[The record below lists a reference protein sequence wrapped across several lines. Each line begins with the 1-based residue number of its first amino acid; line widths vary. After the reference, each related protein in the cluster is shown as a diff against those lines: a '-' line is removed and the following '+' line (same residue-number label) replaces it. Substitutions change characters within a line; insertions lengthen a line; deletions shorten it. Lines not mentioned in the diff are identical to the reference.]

1 MGLRLEYER
10 KSKIVSV
17 SEPESVGTL
26 QRSFYG
32 TMKKGVIALFEEEA
46 LYLMD
51 IRNAQCHDT
60 NGNVVG
66 FNELAAD
73 FVKGTPKLMARYS
86 TYKDWRDRGLILR
99 PASES
104 EGNYGR
110 SAVKRYPPGGFS
122 APSYA
127 MKGVFLSEDLTCII
141 DDEVVGRE
149 LYDNYWL
156 GQFGSYK
163 ADHRGRLSKLDVY
176 ETMFMMKHCG
186 LAVDGYNIT
195 RLREVAEER
204 RQDFE
209 SLYSVY
215 EDWRMRGYV
224 LKTGFKFGTHF
235 RLYFPGAS
243 PKKSGDEWIHSRHV
257 VQVFPRRSKLLIS
270 EWARAIRVAHSVK
283 KTFILA
289 IPGSRAKNQKKP
301 ELDFLLY
308 HRKHGGIETP
318 NEDKPH
324 FLMLSMSEE
333 EYIGG
338 AELADAIEQAKKIGL
353 DLILAIADRET
364 SVTYYRVKRVELPGS
379 PYEYYEIE
387 WEQP

>member
-17 SEPESVGTL
+17 SDPESVGTL

-73 FVKGTPKLMARYS
+73 FVTGLPKLMARYS
-86 TYKDWRDRGLILR
+86 TYKDWRDRGLIIR
-99 PASES
+99 PSEES

-110 SAVKRYPPGGFS
+110 SAVKKYPPGSFS
-122 APSYA
+122 PPSYA
-127 MKGVFLSEDLTCII
+127 MRGVFLAEDLMCII

-149 LYDNYWL
+149 IYDNYWL

-176 ETMFMMKHCG
+176 ETMFMMKHCD
-186 LAVDGYNIT
+186 LAVDGYNMT
-195 RLREVAEER
+195 KLRATAEER
-204 RQDFE
+204 RPDFE
-209 SLYSVY
+209 SMYAVY
-215 EDWRMRGYV
+215 EDWRLRGYV

-257 VQVFPRRSKLLIS
+257 VQVFPRRSRLLIS

-289 IPGSRAKNQKKP
+289 IPGSKAKSPKKP

-308 HRKHGGIETP
+308 HRKKGGIETP
-318 NEDKPH
+318 ADGKPRY
-324 FLMLSMSEE
+324 LMLSLSEE
-333 EYIGG
+333 EQIGG
-338 AELADAIEQAKKIGL
+338 AELAGAIERTKEQGL
-353 DLILAIADRET
+353 ELILAISDRET
-364 SVTYYRVKRVELPGS
+364 SVTYYRVRRIELPS
-379 PYEYYEIE
+379 CKYEYYEIE